1 MSLRSIPARRRLIRN
16 VLPITQALTIQEGG
30 IEVAVTRSRANF
42 TNLLLTW
49 NIRHIANAHVREDLR
64 VLIATLGYTLPTI
77 CTPED
82 LLPPP

>member
-1 MSLRSIPARRRLIRN
+1 M
-16 VLPITQALTIQEGG
+16 VYHQM
-30 IEVAVTRSRANF
+30 
-42 TNLLLTW
+42 NLLLTW

-64 VLIATLGYTLPTI
+64 VLIESLGYTLPTI